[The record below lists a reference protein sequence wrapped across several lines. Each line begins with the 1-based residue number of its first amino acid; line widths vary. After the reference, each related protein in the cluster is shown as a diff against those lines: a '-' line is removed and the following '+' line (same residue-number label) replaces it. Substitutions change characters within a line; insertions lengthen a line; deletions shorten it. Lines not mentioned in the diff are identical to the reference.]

1 MTEEINFSE
10 LGFIDEIDFLRSYSD
25 FNFLEDTI
33 KERLGNLNINDFTNP
48 DDYNKRYVDL
58 QMLTSR
64 YEDLFWGKEEG
75 AEYHWF
81 FLDGLKAFQNGA
93 ILASLTS
100 FICGIEASLRSTL
113 YLLEDDPQDDLYI
126 KDIMNKK
133 TLKKALEK
141 GLPIESLAFK
151 DENDFLKNVIEGN
164 QTKIMLLRNDLM
176 HGNINKYSELVD
188 GDRMF
193 FPTNM
198 FEVTTEIMMISK
210 SWIREL
216 VKFKNEALI

>member
-1 MTEEINFSE
+1 MSEVINFSE
-10 LGFIDEIDFLRSYSD
+10 LGFTDEIDFLRSYSD
-25 FNFLEDTI
+25 LQTLENTI
-33 KERLGNLNINDFTNP
+33 NERLKNLNVADFSSQ
-48 DDYNKRYVDL
+48 DDYLKRYDDL

-64 YEDLFWGKEEG
+64 YQDLFWGKEEG

-113 YLLEDDPQDDLYI
+113 YLMDVDPQDNLYFSE
-126 KDIMNKK
+126 IMNKK
-133 TLKKALEK
+133 TLKLALEK

-151 DENDFLKNVIEGN
+151 DENDFLKKVTIGDPTNL
-164 QTKIMLLRNDLM
+164 MLLRNDLM
-176 HGNINKYSELVD
+176 HGNIYKYSELVN
-188 GDRMF
+188 GERTF

-210 SWIREL
+210 NWIREL